1 MEREKKMELYE
12 VSPII
17 QNPKKEIR
25 VTVPGSKSITNRALL
40 LAALSKGKCKVKGI
54 LFSDDSRHFLQC
66 LKDLGFEVEI
76 SEEKKE
82 ATVTGCGG
90 QIPKKEAKIQ
100 VGSAGTAARF
110 LTAMLGMSD
119 GTYEID
125 ASEQMKKR
133 PMDGLFDSLEQLGAK
148 IHYHEKKGFLPVT
161 IQNHGIKAGE
171 VTVDIQKSSQFLS
184 ALMISSC
191 KCKEDFMIHIEGSHG
206 MAYIDLTTKM
216 MEQFGGTIKKISDRT
231 YLVPKDMSYEKEE
244 YQVEPDVSAACY
256 FYAMAPL
263 LGRDVLVNHVH
274 LNSTQGDLAFIQL
287 MEQLGCSLED
297 TSDGIYLK
305 GLNECK
311 YDGVEVDMGA
321 FSDQTMTLAALAP
334 FAQTPT
340 KITGIAHI
348 RYQESNRI
356 QAVKQEL
363 TRLGIRVDEL
373 EDGLIIYPGKV
384 MPAVIETYEDHR
396 MAMAFTL
403 IGLRE
408 KGIKIANPKCCGKTF
423 ENYFDIIDALK

>member
-1 MEREKKMELYE
+1 MELYE
-12 VSPII
+12 VSPIF
-17 QNPKKEIR
+17 QNPKKEIV

-66 LKDLGFEVEI
+66 LKDLGFEVEV

-90 QIPKKEAKIQ
+90 LIPKKEAKIY

-148 IHYHEKKGFLPVT
+148 IQYHGQKGYLPVT
-161 IQNHGIKAGE
+161 IGNQELTAKE
-171 VTVDIQKSSQFLS
+171 VTVDIEKSSQFLS
-184 ALMISSC
+184 ALMIASC
-191 KCKEDFMIHIEGSHG
+191 KCKEDFTIHIKGNHG
-206 MAYIDLTTKM
+206 MAYIDLTARM
-216 MEQFGGTIKKISDRT
+216 MEQFGGKIEKINDRT
-231 YLVPKDMSYEKEE
+231 YQIPRQMFYEKEE

-263 LGRDVLVNHVH
+263 LGRDVLVKNVH
-274 LNSTQGDLAFIQL
+274 LDSTQGDLAFVRL
-287 MEQLGCSLED
+287 MEQLGCKLKD
-297 TSDGIYLK
+297 TEEGIFLK
-305 GLNECK
+305 GLESCK
-311 YDGVEVDMGA
+311 YQGVEVDMGA

-340 KITGIAHI
+340 KITGIGHI

-356 QAVKQEL
+356 EAVAKEL
-363 TRLGIRVDEL
+363 TRLGIQVE
-373 EDGLIIYPGKV
+373 EQSDGLIIYPGIVK
-384 MPAVIETYEDHR
+384 PAVVETYDDHR

-403 IGLRE
+403 IGLRQE
-408 KGIKIANPKCCGKTF
+408 GIKITNPKCCGKTF
-423 ENYFDIIDALK
+423 ENYFEIIDRLK